1 MLTRF
6 LIVGLAVG
14 TLAMPVGA
22 RADDAAAVVGGLI
35 VGGLVGAA
43 IATSVPQQH
52 HEPLRQYIVQENRPS
67 YVYEDEIAVGRE
79 FRPRGHYESYPVPD
93 RYGVQG
99 YHYSVANGRGVVYH
113 PQTRVIVHHY

>member
-1 MLTRF
+1 MLGRF

-14 TLAMPVGA
+14 SLAMPVGA
-22 RADDAAAVVGGLI
+22 KADDTAAI

-43 IATSVPQQH
+43 IVGAAIASSVPDH
-52 HEPLRQYIVQENRPS
+52 HREPLRQYIVQENRPS

-99 YHYSVANGRGVVYH
+99 HHYSVVNGRGVVYH

>member
-1 MLTRF
+1 MFRRF
-6 LIVGLAVG
+6 LIVGLAIG
-14 TLAMPVGA
+14 TLAVPTGA
-22 RADDAAAVVGGLI
+22 KADDTAAV

-43 IATSVPQQH
+43 IVGAAVIATLPEQH
-52 HEPLRQYIVQENRPS
+52 RAPLHQYIVQENRPS

-93 RYGVQG
+93 RYGAPG
-99 YHYSVANGRGVVYH
+99 YHYSVANGRAVVFH